1 MTWGE
6 KNKGNEYA
14 VKGIKGKKAMDQHYS
29 TNLTATGIKFQRCTK

>member
-14 VKGIKGKKAMDQHYS
+14 VKGIKGKKAMDQYYS
-29 TNLTATGIKFQRCTK
+29 TKD